1 MVISTRYKM
10 GMMQTEQ
17 IRALINRLA
26 RLDSAQIWD
35 GALNPAQRAAL
46 DYLARANRFSRSP
59 SHVADFLGSTRG
71 TTSQTLK
78 ALMRKGFV
86 AEERSDMD
94 KRSISYQLTA
104 TGRMMVGT
112 KSLLLTALEGTPE
125 DDLSHIEASM
135 QRLLNTAVR
144 KNGSKPF
151 GICRTCRH
159 FKPVGAAGYCKLLH
173 VALDPAETEQICH
186 EQEPA

>member
-1 MVISTRYKM
+1 
-10 GMMQTEQ
+10 MQTEQ

-26 RLDSAQIWD
+26 RLDSAENWD
-35 GALNPAQRAAL
+35 GTLNPAQRAAL

-59 SHVADFLGSTRG
+59 SHVADFLGTTRG

-94 KRSISYQLTA
+94 RRSISYRLTDA
-104 TGRMMVGT
+104 GRRMVGT
-112 KSLLLTALEGTPE
+112 RSLLLTVLEEMPE
-125 DDLSHIEASM
+125 NDRAQIESSM
-135 QRLLNTAVR
+135 QRLLNLAMR

-159 FKPVGAAGYCKLLH
+159 FKPTGAGGYCKLLQ